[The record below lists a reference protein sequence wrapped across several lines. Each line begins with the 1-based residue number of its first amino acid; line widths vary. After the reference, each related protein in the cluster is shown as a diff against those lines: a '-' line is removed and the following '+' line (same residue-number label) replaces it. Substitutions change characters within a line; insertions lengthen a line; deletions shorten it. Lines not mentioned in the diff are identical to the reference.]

1 MPVGV
6 QLYCNKKEF
15 FLLYDYL
22 LVNNYLEKFIF

>member
-15 FLLYDYL
+15 FLLCDYL
-22 LVNNYLEKFIF
+22 LVNNNLEKFIF